1 MGSRHCL
8 SGPVAT
14 GKRTKVMTNVTDEVW
29 PFWSKV
35 SLIMLEI
42 LETFDWA
49 VGITLACVLARS
61 TALEIRKLWR

>member
-1 MGSRHCL
+1 
-8 SGPVAT
+8 
-14 GKRTKVMTNVTDEVW
+14 MTNVTDEVW